1 MTRWETFVQMHW
13 NMEPAKNLQTLVA
26 LNRTCRF
33 WWNPALHD
41 FEEEYIK
48 QKDKRD
54 EYFEKKELERIIREK
69 DDTFFGIDELKNL
82 LLYYE
87 DLDIDNSFATTRDE
101 FWRPGDGEFRDLD
114 CSKAL
119 FLDWF
124 KSKKNMTYEE
134 WKDDIDDRRAEMRRY
149 VLL

>member
-1 MTRWETFVQMHW
+1 MSQS
-13 NMEPAKNLQTLVA
+13 QTEVVTQYIR
-26 LNRTCRF
+26 NQREHHRTMS
-33 WWNPALHD
+33 

-69 DDTFFGIDELKNL
+69 DDTFFGIDELKDL

-87 DLDIDNSFATTRDE
+87 DLYEDNSFATTRDDP
-101 FWRPGDGEFRDLD
+101 FWRPGDGDFRALD

-134 WKDDIDDRRAEMRRY
+134 WKDDMDDRLAEMRRY
-149 VLL
+149 VFL

>member
-1 MTRWETFVQMHW
+1 MHW
-13 NMEPAKNLQTLVA
+13 NLEPHKDLETLVA
-26 LNRTCRF
+26 LNRTSRF
-33 WWNPALHD
+33 WRHPALHD

-54 EYFEKKELERIIREK
+54 EYFEKKELERLIREK

-101 FWRPGDGEFRDLD
+101 FWRPGDGELRDLD

-149 VLL
+149 VFL